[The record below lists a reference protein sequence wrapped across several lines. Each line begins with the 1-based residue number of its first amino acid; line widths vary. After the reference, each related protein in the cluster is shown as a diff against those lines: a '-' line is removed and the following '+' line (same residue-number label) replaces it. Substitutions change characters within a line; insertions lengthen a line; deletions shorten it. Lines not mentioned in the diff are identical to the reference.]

1 MSSKNN
7 PEMRGEVT
15 QLRKYKGKVV
25 KPCRIINRE
34 EGLDIL
40 GAAYESGEIVI
51 DAVTKRA
58 IPYSEIYG

>member
-15 QLRKYKGKVV
+15 QLRKYKDKVV

-40 GAAYESGEIVI
+40 GAAYENGEIVI